1 MTKQF
6 NNQDQIDHS
15 LMPRFILVVKDR
27 YNGSYSPNGFIAWNY
42 GIPIKDLEDPHLG
55 WCYGEP
61 YDSSADD
68 FTSKDFWNNVTANP
82 EKYPFWGGGGNVK
95 EAVLNFIN
103 KDTERVWKE
112 LFQGVIY
119 KDNQGHYKHFTFTE
133 LGI

>member
-6 NNQDQIDHS
+6 NIEDQIDHS

-27 YNGSYSPNGFIAWNY
+27 YAGTYSHHQFIAWNY
-42 GIPIKDLEDPHLG
+42 GIPIKGSEDPCLS

-61 YDSSADD
+61 CDSSDSESIAE
-68 FTSKDFWNNVTANP
+68 DFWNDVRANP
-82 EKYPFWGGGGNVK
+82 EKHPFHHGGRNLK
-95 EAVLNFIN
+95 EAVLNFLN

-112 LFQGVIY
+112 LFEGVIF
-119 KDNQGHYKHFTFTE
+119 KDDKGSCKLHTFKE